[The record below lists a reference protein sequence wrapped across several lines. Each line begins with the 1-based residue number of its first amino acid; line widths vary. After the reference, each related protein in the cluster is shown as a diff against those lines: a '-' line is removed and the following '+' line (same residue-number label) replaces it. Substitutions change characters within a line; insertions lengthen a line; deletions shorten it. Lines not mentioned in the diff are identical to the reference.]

1 MIAFRLDLCA
11 AAVYAAA
18 GCAMMFVGD
27 SKTADDSTDAN
38 NAYTFMRAITGVPIV
53 GRGTKGY
60 NGGGTYS
67 AQLSESAG
75 STDVFAK
82 RAPGAAFTGGSG
94 AWQGTNPVNVREF
107 RWSAGVADY
116 GSPPV
121 TATLNDVDNYGD
133 SDPWEGK
140 SVMARFVYLQG
151 TGMVDTVRA
160 NAQRGGSDV
169 GSAPDTTLTGTTLV
183 KYVDHDCG
191 SGSGVPGM
199 RVKFGTGVD
208 ETGKYLVPMG
218 FYFYAHS
225 GGTRLPGLS
234 VAQMGIGGYSSTD
247 ILAMLGGGASPT
259 CTKANARAWLEAMGK
274 PNLFVVDMFTNPSG
288 DEYTELAAGTYTSTI
303 ANLQAVYDVIA
314 EHCANYSTGAV
325 VPTVLFVNPH
335 QSQLMTRTVCENR
348 WLAILAACQTRS
360 RAACVDMYAIAG
372 KQPNAC
378 TVTITGTP
386 TGGTFRLTLGS
397 TETANIA
404 YNAAASAVETALE
417 ALANISGDGKVV
429 VTGGPGPGTPYVV
442 QLIGTFKQTNELNT
456 TPGSTT
462 RLQATTISLTGGSSP
477 TVTVALNSPW
487 WLADGTHPSATT
499 GGYEGGVLAT
509 MLRASAPGSGVGG
522 SGSTLG
528 IPVGID

>member
-1 MIAFRLDLCA
+1 MIGYKMDLVA
-11 AAVYAAA
+11 SAVYAIA
-18 GCAMMFVGD
+18 GCAAMFVGD

-38 NAYTFMRAITGVPIV
+38 NAYDFMRGITGVNIV

-60 NGGGTYS
+60 NGGGSYS

-75 STDVFAK
+75 STDVFAI
-82 RAPGAAFTGGSG
+82 RAPGDAFAGGAG
-94 AWQGTNPVNVREF
+94 AWQGTNPVKVREF
-107 RWSAGVADY
+107 RWSAGVADF

-133 SDPWEGK
+133 TDPWEGK

-160 NAQRGGSDV
+160 NAQRNGSDV
-169 GSAPDTTLTGTTLV
+169 GSAPDTALTGATAI

-191 SGSGVPGM
+191 SGSGTPGM
-199 RVKFGTGVD
+199 RVKFGTGVN

-225 GGTRLPGLS
+225 SGTRLAGLS
-234 VAQMGIGGYSSTD
+234 VSQMGIGGYNSAD

-259 CTKANARAWLEAMGK
+259 CTKANARAWLEAMGT
-274 PNLFVVDMFTNPSG
+274 PNLFIVDMFTNPAG
-288 DEYTELAAGTYTSTI
+288 TEYNDLAAGTLTSTI
-303 ANLQAVYDVIA
+303 AAVQAVYDIIA
-314 EHCANYSTGAV
+314 EHCSLYSTGAV
-325 VPTVLFVNPH
+325 TPTVLFLNPH
-335 QSQLMTRTVCENR
+335 QTQLMTKVVCENR

-360 RAACVDMYAIAG
+360 RAACFDMYSAVA

-442 QLIGTFKQTNELNT
+442 QFIGTFARTNEINT
-456 TPGSTT
+456 SPGSAT
-462 RLQATTISLTGGSSP
+462 RLQATTLAFTGGSSP
-477 TVTVALNSPW
+477 TAAVTLNGPW
-487 WLADGTHPSATT
+487 YLADGTHPSATS
-499 GGYEGGVLAT
+499 GAYEGGVLAT
-509 MLRASAPGSGVGG
+509 AIRSAQFGSGVGG